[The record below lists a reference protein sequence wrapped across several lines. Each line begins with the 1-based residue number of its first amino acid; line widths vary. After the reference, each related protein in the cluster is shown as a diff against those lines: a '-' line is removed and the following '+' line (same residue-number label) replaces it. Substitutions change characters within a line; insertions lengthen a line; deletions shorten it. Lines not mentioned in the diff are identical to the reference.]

1 MEPRI
6 GARWLESGLFHPEP
20 EGEAAENY
28 SIAIPPPNV
37 TGSLH
42 MGHALNGSI
51 QDVLIRYHRMAGRRT
66 KWILGTDH
74 AGIAT
79 QAQVEK
85 ALRAE
90 GLTRQELGR
99 EEFVRRVW
107 EWREHY
113 GHTIVE
119 QFKRLG
125 ASCDYSE
132 ERFTLDEGYHRAVVA
147 VFVALYEQGLIY
159 RDRYIVNWDPG
170 SHSAISDLEVEERRE
185 RDTLYSIRYDLEGG
199 GSVTIATVRP
209 ETMLGDTA
217 VAVHPED
224 ERYRELVGRS
234 AILPL
239 VGRHLP
245 VIADEYVKME
255 FGTGQLKVTPAHDP
269 NDFEIGRRHEL
280 DQVSVIGEDGRMSAE
295 AGERFAGLTVMEA
308 RAAVVAAL
316 REEGRIVGE
325 EEYEHEVPYSHRSGE
340 RIEPLISLQ
349 WFMRMDELAAPAID
363 AVREGRVR
371 IVPDN
376 HRRVYLDWMENIRPW
391 CISRQLWWGHRLPV
405 YYCGTCGHLHVAA
418 SAPERCE
425 ACGGELRQEE
435 DVLDTWFSSALW
447 PFATLGWPEQTPQ
460 LRAFYP
466 TAVLSTARDI
476 LFLWVARMIMMGLRF
491 TGEVPFADV
500 YIHSVIQA
508 PDGRRMSKSLGTGI
522 DPLDE
527 IDRHGADAVR
537 FGLLAMSSSQDV
549 RYSAEKV
556 RQGQAL
562 ANKLFN
568 ATRFALLRIAGLPG
582 VELDELALAADQDPT
597 RAGGAPIQRAPGSR
611 ALTPQPRTIEDRW
624 ILSRLQEILADT
636 AARIEDYDFS
646 HAALGLYDF
655 VYAELCDWYL
665 EIVKPRLAT
674 DRGSADAAAQGSDED
689 RQALA
694 ATLLYVLRCTVAL
707 AHPVIPFVTEELWS
721 YLDGTGELLAGAPY
735 PRADVSLIDRD
746 AEIELERVVEAV
758 TLVRGWRDSVNAPPG
773 ALVRARIDADGYEST
788 AAILANLA
796 RLDLRDVRRRRRC
809 AAGGLDLGA
818 VRHGR
823 GALRGGAGPCGDR
836 ASARGRAGEARRR
849 DRPRRGQAR
858 QRRLRAARAGGGGR
872 GRAGQAGPSARRSGG
887 AVSGR
892 HGEALGGGSHG
903 DGRGDGGRA
912 NADLPTGKPSGGQS
926 WSGERAERHLRSLEL
941 FGMRFGLDRMRRMM
955 TVLGSPQRRFR
966 SVHVVGTNGKTSTT
980 RMIAAILERHGLRT
994 GAYLSPHLISYA
1006 ERVQVAERD
1015 LSSSAF
1021 AAAVA
1026 RAAWAAE
1033 RVNRTLAEDDHV
1045 TQFELLTAAAFW
1057 ALAEREVEVA
1067 VVEAG
1072 LGGRYDATAVVE
1084 SAVTVLTNVGL
1095 EHTRWLGP
1103 TVRDIATEKLAVL
1116 RSGTTLAL
1124 GADLHPEALAV
1135 ARAVAG
1141 EARARIVQVSSEEL
1155 AAWPVT
1161 SVLVATSPLLTAS
1174 PPRLRSPPSN
1184 GATSPSRAS
1193 RPRRISRTRGSPCAR
1208 RPYARRRSRRTCR
1221 DACRWSP
1228 MTR

>member
-1 MEPRI
+1 MSDRSEDLQSRTRFEPAVLEPRI
-6 GARWLESGLFHPEP
+6 AERWLASGLFHPEP

-51 QDVLIRYHRMAGRRT
+51 QDVLIRYHRMLGRRT

-99 EEFVRRVW
+99 EEFVRRAW

-132 ERFTLDEGYHRAVVA
+132 ERFTLDEGYHRAVVE
-147 VFVALYEQGLIY
+147 VFVALYRQGLIY

-185 RDTLYSIRYDLEGG
+185 RDTLYSIRYDLVEGG
-199 GSVTIATVRP
+199 AAGQRPASRAPRSSDVGGVVTIATVRP

-224 ERYRELVGRS
+224 ARYRELVGRT
-234 AILPL
+234 AVLPL

-245 VIADEYVKME
+245 VIADDYVKME

-269 NDFEIGRRHEL
+269 ADFEIGRRHEL

-308 RAAVVAAL
+308 RAVVVASL
-316 REEGRIVGE
+316 REEGRIVAE

-349 WFMRMDELAAPAID
+349 WFMRMDALAGPAID
-363 AVREGRVR
+363 AVRDGRVR

-376 HRRVYLDWMENIRPW
+376 HRRVYLDWMESIRPW

-405 YYCGTCGHLHVAA
+405 YYCATCDHLHVAEI
-418 SAPERCE
+418 APEHCE
-425 ACGGELRQEE
+425 SCGGALRQEE

-447 PFATLGWPEQTPQ
+447 PFATLGWPDATPQ

-527 IDRHGADAVR
+527 ISRHGADAVR

-582 VELDELALAADQDPT
+582 VDIRVLEPAPRPT
-597 RAGGAPIQRAPGSR
+597 A
-611 ALTPQPRTIEDRW
+611 IEDRW

-665 EIVKPRLAT
+665 EIVKPRLAS
-674 DRGSADAAAQGSDED
+674 GAAAQGSDED
-689 RQALA
+689 RAALA
-694 ATLLYVLRCTVAL
+694 ATLLYALRSTVAL

-721 YLDGTGELLAGAPY
+721 YLDHSGELLAGSPY
-735 PRADVSLIDRD
+735 PRADTSLIDRD
-746 AEIELERVVEAV
+746 VEIELERVVEAV

-773 ALVRARIDADGYEST
+773 ALVRARIDASGYEST

-796 RLDLRDVRRRRRC
+796 RLDLGDS
-809 AAGGLDLGA
+809 AGDAGVPSVASISVPCGTVEVLSAEGLDLA
-818 VRHGR
+818 
-823 GALRGGAGPCGDR
+823 AT
-836 ASARGRAGEARRR
+836 ERRR
-849 DRPRRGQAR
+849 A
-858 QRRLRAARAGGGGR
+858 AARAKLEGELARVEGKLANAGFAQRAPAEVVQGERVKLARLR
-872 GRAGQAGPSARRSGG
+872 GEL
-887 AVSGR
+887 
-892 HGEALGGGSHG
+892 EAL
-903 DGRGDGGRA
+903 
-912 NADLPTGKPSGGQS
+912 
-926 WSGERAERHLRSLEL
+926 
-941 FGMRFGLDRMRRMM
+941 
-955 TVLGSPQRRFR
+955 
-966 SVHVVGTNGKTSTT
+966 
-980 RMIAAILERHGLRT
+980 
-994 GAYLSPHLISYA
+994 
-1006 ERVQVAERD
+1006 
-1015 LSSSAF
+1015 
-1021 AAAVA
+1021 
-1026 RAAWAAE
+1026 
-1033 RVNRTLAEDDHV
+1033 
-1045 TQFELLTAAAFW
+1045 
-1057 ALAEREVEVA
+1057 
-1067 VVEAG
+1067 
-1072 LGGRYDATAVVE
+1072 
-1084 SAVTVLTNVGL
+1084 
-1095 EHTRWLGP
+1095 
-1103 TVRDIATEKLAVL
+1103 
-1116 RSGTTLAL
+1116 
-1124 GADLHPEALAV
+1124 
-1135 ARAVAG
+1135 
-1141 EARARIVQVSSEEL
+1141 
-1155 AAWPVT
+1155 
-1161 SVLVATSPLLTAS
+1161 
-1174 PPRLRSPPSN
+1174 
-1184 GATSPSRAS
+1184 
-1193 RPRRISRTRGSPCAR
+1193 
-1208 RPYARRRSRRTCR
+1208 
-1221 DACRWSP
+1221 
-1228 MTR
+1228 